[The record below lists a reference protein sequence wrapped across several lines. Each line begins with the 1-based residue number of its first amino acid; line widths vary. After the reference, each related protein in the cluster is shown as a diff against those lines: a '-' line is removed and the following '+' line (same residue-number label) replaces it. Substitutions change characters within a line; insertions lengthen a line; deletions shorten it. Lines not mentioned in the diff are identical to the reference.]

1 MAKKQTFEQA
11 MEKLEQIVQDLES
24 GDPSL
29 DGAIKNF
36 EEGIKLS
43 KFCSEKLDE
52 MEKRISVLL
61 KNDAGEIVENKL
73 DLDSEESS
81 ENKSI

>member
-24 GDPSL
+24 GEPSL
-29 DGAIKNF
+29 DAAIQKF

-43 KFCSEKLDE
+43 KFCSAKLDE
-52 MEKRISVLL
+52 MEKKISVLS
-61 KNDAGEIVENKL
+61 KNDTGEIIENQL
-73 DLDSEESS
+73 DLDSEENS

>member
-29 DGAIKNF
+29 DVAIQKF

-43 KFCSEKLDE
+43 KFCSKKLDE

-61 KNDAGEIVENKL
+61 KNNAGEIVENQL
-73 DLDSEESS
+73 DLGSEESS
-81 ENKSI
+81 EKKSI

>member
-24 GDPSL
+24 GDQSL
-29 DGAIKNF
+29 DGAIRKF
-36 EEGIKLS
+36 EEGMKLS
-43 KFCSEKLDE
+43 QFCSEKLDE

-61 KNDAGEIVENKL
+61 KNETGEIVEKQL
-73 DLDSEESS
+73 DIDSEEG
-81 ENKSI
+81 

>member
-1 MAKKQTFEQA
+1 MTKKQTFEKA
-11 MEKLEQIVQDLES
+11 MEKLEQIVAELES

-29 DGAIKNF
+29 DVALKKF

-43 KFCSEKLDE
+43 KFCSEKLDD

-61 KNDAGEIVENKL
+61 ENDAGELVEQPLAPN
-73 DLDSEESS
+73 DDEP
-81 ENKSI
+81 I

>member
-11 MEKLEQIVQDLES
+11 MEKLEQIVHDLES

-29 DGAIKNF
+29 DAAIKNF

-52 MEKRISVLL
+52 MEKRITVLM
-61 KNDAGEIVENKL
+61 KNDADEIVEKQL
-73 DLDSEESS
+73 DLDTDESS
-81 ENKSI
+81 GNKSI

>member
-24 GDPSL
+24 GDPFL
-29 DGAIKNF
+29 DAAIQKF

-61 KNDAGEIVENKL
+61 KNDAGEIVENQL

-81 ENKSI
+81 EKKSI

>member
-1 MAKKQTFEQA
+1 MARKQTFERA

-29 DGAIKNF
+29 DAAIQKF

-52 MEKRISVLL
+52 MEKRLSVLL
-61 KNDAGEIVENKL
+61 KNDAGEIVENQL

-81 ENKSI
+81 EKKSI

>member
-61 KNDAGEIVENKL
+61 KNDAGEIVENQL

-81 ENKSI
+81 GNESI

>member
-61 KNDAGEIVENKL
+61 KNDAGKIVENQL

-81 ENKSI
+81 EKKSI